1 MLFRSLAVA
10 LIGAPGLACAQTQTP
25 SFIAPPL
32 SVPPLVGQPGPSPTP
47 KATTQRD
54 LDFQKAEANF
64 KAKNYPDA
72 YLQLLPLAHAGEPRA
87 QYLLALMSDN
97 GTGPVQI
104 DYNEAARWY
113 RAAADQNFPEAQYA
127 LANAYA
133 TARGVPLDA
142 KASLEWLMQIGRA
155 HV

>member
-1 MLFRSLAVA
+1 AMGLAVA
-10 LIGAPGLACAQTQTP
+10 LIGAAGLARAQTQTGTP
-25 SFIAPPL
+25 SFVAAPIA
-32 SVPPLVGQPGPSPTP
+32 VPPLVGPPGAAPTQKP
-47 KATTQRD
+47 ITQRD

-113 RAAADQNFPEAQYA
+113 RAAADQNFPEAQFA

-142 KASLEWLMQIGRA
+142 STSLQWLM
-155 HV
+155 